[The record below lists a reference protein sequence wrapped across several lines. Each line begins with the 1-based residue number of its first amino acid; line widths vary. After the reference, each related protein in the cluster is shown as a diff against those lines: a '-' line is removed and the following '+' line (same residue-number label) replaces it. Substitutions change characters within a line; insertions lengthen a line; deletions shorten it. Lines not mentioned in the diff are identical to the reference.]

1 MNKVVLMGR
10 LTRDPEVRYTEEITQ
25 RRLRDIHS
33 QSIENSREM
42 ENRLQTL
49 YAVSYL
55 ERLLNLQ
62 RNTYREA

>member
-10 LTRDPEVRYTEEITQ
+10 LTRDPEVRYTEGDNPTTIARYTLAVD
-25 RRLRDIHS
+25 RKFKRDG
-33 QSIENSREM
+33 EPT
-42 ENRLQTL
+42 TL